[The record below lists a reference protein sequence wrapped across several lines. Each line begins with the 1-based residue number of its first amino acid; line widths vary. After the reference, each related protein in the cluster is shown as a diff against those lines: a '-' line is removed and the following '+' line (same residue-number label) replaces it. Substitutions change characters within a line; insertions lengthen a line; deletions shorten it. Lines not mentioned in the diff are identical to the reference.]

1 MAPRGTLRFAAF
13 ALVAVVVLSGFA
25 YNALVSRSPLAGV
38 DYFSPASEVEILA
51 LDHPNFADI
60 RKYERTLPQHRL
72 PTFMT
77 KTRPRYV
84 YFSNEAWGT
93 GWNNVFQEQLINTHL
108 AYLAHRGYVFPD
120 YIARDHPP
128 FPDALPNGTR
138 HMLHIPMNAF
148 TSGPTGGG
156 ELGAGADP
164 HSPRAISLEWWD
176 AVCPRAQVVEVTV
189 ADVVRELGITETS
202 TGEERLMRWA
212 AKLRDMKAE
221 CVTVIGGSPFDYM
234 CARLLP
240 RLPFLTS
247 TSFVGSDRV
256 VALWPSYGHSP
267 TLTQHAWSALITR
280 ALSRNFAL
288 FSAADMPAALAP
300 SFISRITAATGAGSI
315 AEPYP
320 LTAFTP
326 LRTDA
331 PPIAGLLGLHVRRGD
346 FAEHCTSLAGWG
358 SDYNAWNVFG
368 RPDIA
373 AAGAGRYP
381 ALPDHLIVPAGTA
394 RGDAAYAHCWP
405 TPAAIVARAREVR
418 TAAASGEAF
427 PAQALQSVY
436 IATNGEPEWV
446 RALALLLQ
454 EDGWGAVKSSCDMRL
469 ARDEFAV
476 AQAVDMAA
484 LVAAETFIGVGFSS
498 LSSNVVQL
506 RLAGGRHAATNR
518 FW

>member
-1 MAPRGTLRFAAF
+1 MAPRGTLRLAAF
-13 ALVAVVVLSGFA
+13 ALVVFVFLSGFA
-25 YNALVSRSPLAGV
+25 YNTLVSRSPLTGV
-38 DYFSPASEVEILA
+38 DYIPPAFKPEILA
-51 LDHPNFADI
+51 LDHPKFADV

-77 KTRPRYV
+77 RTRARYV
-84 YFSNEAWGT
+84 YFPNEAWGT

-128 FPDALPNGTR
+128 FPDTLPNGSR

-164 HSPRAISLEWWD
+164 QSPRAISLEWWD
-176 AVCPRAQVVEVTV
+176 AVCPRAQVVEVTM
-189 ADVVRELGITETS
+189 ADAVRELGINETS
-202 TGEERLMRWA
+202 TGAERLMRWA
-212 AKLRDMKAE
+212 AKLRDMEAG
-221 CVTVIGGSPFDYM
+221 CVIVTGGSPFDYM
-234 CARLLP
+234 
-240 RLPFLTS
+240 FI
-247 TSFVGSDRV
+247 GSDKIV
-256 VALWPSYGHSP
+256 GMWPSYGHSP
-267 TLTQHAWSALITR
+267 TLTQYAWSALITR

-288 FSAADMPAALAP
+288 FSAADMPPALAL
-300 SFISRITAATGAGSI
+300 SFISRITAATSEGSV
-315 AEPYP
+315 AQPYP
-320 LTAFTP
+320 LGAFKP

-346 FAEHCTSLAGWG
+346 YAEHCNNLAGWG

-381 ALPDHLIVPAGTA
+381 ALPDYLSVPAGTS
-394 RGDAAYAHCWP
+394 RSDAAYAHCWP

-454 EDGWGAVKSSCDMRL
+454 KDGWGAVKTSHDMRL
-469 ARDEFAV
+469 ARDELAV